1 LSTGTLARRFIY
13 NRSYDRNLRS
23 LRPTNK
29 LRAFLAKVKE
39 TMKKL
44 LVLMVLASLAAPAW
58 AAEDRDKIV
67 DRVDSAATVLKE
79 IMAAPDKGIPEEVI
93 GSAQCIAVVPSLL
106 KGGFVVG
113 AAYGKGVVT
122 CRTQKGWS
130 APAFFRVEGG
140 SFGLQIGGQAVDL
153 VMLVMND
160 NGMRNL
166 LSSKFKIGA
175 DASAAAGPVGRH
187 AEAATDWKM
196 RAELLTYSRARGLFA
211 GITLNGAVVR
221 QDKDDT
227 RDFYGH
233 MVSFRSILTG
243 LVAPPKGSEPLLKAA
258 AKYGGTTPAKS
269 SASEVQPDSASP
281 THAAAAPA
289 ASGET
294 SPAPIDQGNP
304 ASDSQENPK

>member
-1 LSTGTLARRFIY
+1 
-13 NRSYDRNLRS
+13 
-23 LRPTNK
+23 
-29 LRAFLAKVKE
+29 
-39 TMKKL
+39 MKRL
-44 LVLMVLASLAAPAW
+44 LVLVVLASFSSAAW

-67 DRVDSAATVLKE
+67 DRVEGASTVLDE
-79 IMAAPDKGIPEEVI
+79 IMAAPDKGIPEEVL
-93 GSAQCIAVVPSLL
+93 GSAQCIAVAPSLL
-106 KGGFVVG
+106 KGGFIVG
-113 AAYGKGVVT
+113 AAYGKGVVS
-122 CRTQKGWS
+122 CRTEKGWS

-211 GITLNGAVVR
+211 GISLSGSVVK

-227 RDFYGH
+227 RDFYGR
-233 MVSFRSILTG
+233 MVSFHSILTG
-243 LVAPPKGSEPLLKAA
+243 KVAPPAGSEPFLKAA
-258 AKYGGTTPAKS
+258 AKYAGTPPVKTNATELKPGSTTS
-269 SASEVQPDSASP
+269 SEATATSTSGKPSP
-281 THAAAAPA
+281 SVPSQAQ
-289 ASGET
+289 S
-294 SPAPIDQGNP
+294 
-304 ASDSQENPK
+304 SDSEAPK